1 MDSRQNEDQIWE
13 LNTNISRSDRRHSSS
28 ASTSSKSAED
38 QQSPSNP
45 NAPKSRR
52 MRPSVSSV
60 SSQLATVREQKEFR
74 TLSWGKNSRNSDA
87 LVGVKSEETVVSSK
101 DVLKDFRKVAARD
114 PDRDRKR
121 RERLEIY
128 RATNQG
134 HHAVYSRLK
143 KRADYDIRRM
153 KTWIPL
159 LTLGRQPP
167 LPRTDE
173 LLALALHH
181 YPPRVRHK

>member
-1 MDSRQNEDQIWE
+1 MWE
-13 LNTNISRSDRRHSSS
+13 LSTNISRSDRRHSSS

-38 QQSPSNP
+38 RQSPSNP
-45 NAPKSRR
+45 DGQKPRR

-74 TLSWGKNSRNSDA
+74 TLSWGKNSGSVDPLER
-87 LVGVKSEETVVSSK
+87 LKTEETVVSSK

-114 PDRDRKR
+114 PERDKK
-121 RERLEIY
+121 RLEKLENY
-128 RATNQG
+128 RAENLG

-143 KRADYDIRRM
+143 KRADYDIQRM
-153 KTWIPL
+153 KTWVPL

-167 LPRTDE
+167 LPSIDE
-173 LLALALHH
+173 LRALARYY
-181 YPPRVRHK
+181 YPPRVCHT